1 MFLLRAQY
9 VNPSIWCSIVSCH
22 TLQPER
28 VLEASASYAR
38 SPEGNIDDIAL
49 LTEEIRNT
57 FLVKSEE
64 LASQGLR
71 VIGLASRT
79 IFKSQLEGISR
90 EDAEKDFVFRGLAG
104 IFDPP
109 RPETLE
115 AVRSCKQAGIV
126 VHMSVVLH
134 LGFSEI
140 II

>member
-1 MFLLRAQY
+1 
-9 VNPSIWCSIVSCH
+9 
-22 TLQPER
+22 

-38 SPEGNIDDIAL
+38 SPEGNIDDTAL
-49 LTEEIRNT
+49 LTKEIQNT

-109 RPETLE
+109 RPETFE

-134 LGFSEI
+134 LGFSE
-140 II
+140 